1 MTRFLQ
7 IFIVLIVLIFIFF
20 AIGKVKKQSS
30 EEAMEEMIA
39 TDKAFSE
46 MCKQKGLRQSFI
58 TFADE
63 NVYKMTDGAY
73 PIVGRKALEESF
85 KESNEENFKLEWYP
99 VRAQVAESGDLGY
112 TTGNWKISLQDS
124 VLHGCYVSI
133 WKKQKDGT
141 WKYVLDGGNKCPDPE
156 KNPVKLDPL

>member
-7 IFIVLIVLIFIFF
+7 IFIILIILILIFF
-20 AIGKVKKQSS
+20 AIVKVKKQSGEVAR
-30 EEAMEEMIA
+30 EEIIS

-58 TFADE
+58 AFADE
-63 NVYKMTDGAY
+63 NVYKMTEGAY
-73 PIVGRKALEESF
+73 PIVGREALEESF
-85 KESNEENFKLEWYP
+85 KQSKEGDFNLEWYP

-112 TTGNWKISLQDS
+112 TTGNWKISMQDTI
-124 VLHGCYVSI
+124 LHGCYVSI

-141 WKYVLDGGNKCPDPE
+141 WKYVLDGGNKCPDPD
-156 KNPVKLDPL
+156 KNPDKLAPL